1 MEISKLT
8 PNQKYLRTR
17 ILEVS
22 HEAHASHIGSCVSAI
37 DIIDAIFEVKKK
49 DERFILSNGHAGVAL
64 YIVLEKRGLLEK
76 PSLSKFHVHP
86 DRDAEVGIDVS
97 TGSLGQGLPIAV
109 GMAIAD
115 RKKRVFVM
123 ISDGESAEGSI
134 WESLRVADDQKLSNL
149 YILVNANGWGAYDA
163 VSTPRLIKRFQ
174 GFVEGPVSI
183 IDGHNSEEIL
193 KALEEDNTQGPHVII
208 ANTSSS
214 EFEFLKDLDA
224 HYYVMTDEDYNH
236 GMEILKN

>member
-37 DIIDAIFEVKKK
+37 DIIDAIFEIKKK

-64 YIVLEKRGLLEK
+64 YIVLEKRGLLES
-76 PSLSKFHVHP
+76 PSLDKYHVHP

-109 GMAIAD
+109 GMALAD

-123 ISDGESAEGSI
+123 ISDGESTEGSI

-149 YILVNANGWGAYDA
+149 CVVVNANGWGAYDA
-163 VSTPRLIKRFQ
+163 VSTSKLVKRFK
-174 GFVEGPVSI
+174 GFVESQVSI
-183 IDGHNSEEIL
+183 IDGHDPKQILETIKMTNANS
-193 KALEEDNTQGPHVII
+193 PHIII
-208 ANTSSS
+208 ANTSSN
-214 EFEFLKDLDA
+214 EFSFLKGLDA
-224 HYYVMTDEDYNH
+224 HYYVMTDEDYQN
-236 GMEILKN
+236 GLEILKK